1 MNKLSVIVPVYN
13 GEKTIGRAIESL
25 LNQTVEVDIIVINDG
40 SKDNT
45 ESIVLDLKKNND
57 NIYYYYKENSG
68 ISDTRNLG
76 VEKVNTE
83 FFGFLDSDD
92 YVKEDMAEKMLE
104 AIKDNDICMSNFTW
118 VYEDG
123 SRKEAKDIGYKNKH
137 EIIEKMFSTLWNKI
151 YRTSWFRST
160 GIKFPSGLR
169 YEDTSVLIRL
179 AYYMDKVS
187 YVDESFVDYYQLNGS
202 ITHTFN
208 ININDMIAVFRDIKK
223 FYEEKGAFDEYKP
236 ELEYLTIRFFLGS
249 SYLRACRIKNKEI
262 KKDTLDKGWQYL
274 NETYPN
280 YRDNYYL
287 KNGGKKN
294 LYFKL
299 VNKHRYYLNAR
310 IFKRLYE
317 LGIMK

>member
-57 NIYYYYKENSG
+57 NIYYYYKDNSG
-68 ISDTRNLG
+68 ISDARNLG
-76 VEKVNTE
+76 VEKVKTE

-104 AIKDNDICMSNFTW
+104 AIKDSDICMSNFTW

-123 SRKEAKDIGYKNKH
+123 SRKEARDIGYKNKH

-187 YVDESFVDYYQLNGS
+187 YIDESFVDYYQLNGS

-223 FYEEKGAFDEYKP
+223 FYEEKGTFDEYKP

-262 KKDTLDKGWQYL
+262 KKDTLDKGWRYL

-280 YRDNYYL
+280 YKDNYYL

-317 LGIMK
+317 LGVMK

>member
-1 MNKLSVIVPVYN
+1 MNKLSIIVPVYN
-13 GEKTIGRAIESL
+13 GEKTIKRTIDSL

-40 SKDNT
+40 SNDNT
-45 ESIVLDLKKNND
+45 EKIVLDLKKDNG
-57 NIYYYYKENSG
+57 NIYYYYKDNSG

-76 VEKVNTE
+76 IEKVNTE

-92 YVKEDMAEKMLE
+92 YVKSDMAEKMLD

-151 YRTSWFRST
+151 YRTSWFKNT

-179 AYYMDKVS
+179 AYFMDKVA
-187 YVDESFVDYYQLNGS
+187 YVDEAFVDYYQLNGS

-223 FYEEKGAFDEYKP
+223 FYEEKGAFEEYKP

-262 KKDTLDKGWQYL
+262 KKDTLDKGWNYL

-280 YRDNYYL
+280 YKDNVYL
-287 KNGGKKN
+287 NNGGKKN

-299 VNKHRYYLNAR
+299 INKRRYYLNAR
-310 IFKRLYE
+310 IFKRFYE